1 MADQTRPPAT
11 AGRLLIRGLT
21 RNKGRLLAGFA
32 LLSSW
37 QLCETLVP
45 VMIGVVIDRAVATS
59 DVRSLLLLL
68 AATAL
73 LFGVLSFSYRFG
85 ARITFGVVQ
94 REMHDIRVEIAS
106 HALHP
111 QGAGSPLLPGQTLS
125 LATSDAEL
133 VGQAI
138 RSIGFTLSAIL
149 SVGVAAVVLFGIN
162 LQLGL
167 VVLLG
172 VPLVLGLIQV
182 VTPVISRRTE
192 HQQSSVADA
201 TGVATDL
208 VRGLRVLKGIGA
220 EPVASRR
227 YHRLSQRA
235 RGASIRSTES
245 YGAMSGLTDGLSG
258 VFLAIVALVAGR
270 QAMAGE
276 ITVGELVAVV
286 GLSQFLA
293 EPIGMLGDISAHT
306 ARAHASARRIV
317 SFLHSPRLVAA
328 GDAEV
333 QSPTPTLRLSTAA
346 GSALE
351 SRPGEILGLAL
362 ADPGSADQLMRR
374 LAGEDG
380 GEAGEEVSLDGIPLA
395 SLTTAQRRARLLVS
409 PHHVDLFEGTL
420 RSNVD
425 PHPGHDDRARLDDAT
440 LARLLDASAA
450 SDVVALADE
459 GLDQHVSPDGATYS
473 GGQRQRIALARALAA
488 DAPILV
494 LHDPTTAVDAVTE
507 QRIAEGIRACRGED
521 HITWLIT
528 SSPALLAQADRV
540 VLLRD
545 GQVVAEGTH
554 HHLASHDDYREL
566 VLR

>member
-1 MADQTRPPAT
+1 MSETAPRSSPTPPPST
-11 AGRLLIRGLT
+11 AGKLILRSLA
-21 RNKGRLLAGFA
+21 RNKGRLLAGFS
-32 LLSSW
+32 LLAIW
-37 QLCETLVP
+37 QLCETFVP

-59 DVRSLLLLL
+59 NLEALILLGVGL
-68 AATAL
+68 AV
-73 LFGVLSFSYRFG
+73 LFAVLSFSYRFG
-85 ARITFGVVQ
+85 SRIAFGVMQ
-94 REMHDIRVEIAS
+94 KEMHELRVEIAAHS
-106 HALHP
+106 LHP
-111 QGAGSPLLPGQTLS
+111 QGAKTSLLPGQTLS
-125 LATSDAEL
+125 LATADAEM
-133 VGQAI
+133 VGQVI
-138 RSIGFTLSAIL
+138 RSVGFTIS
-149 SVGVAAVVLFGIN
+149 SVLAVVVSAVVLFSIDIE
-162 LQLGL
+162 LGF
-167 VVLLG
+167 VVILG

-192 HQQSSVADA
+192 HQQSTVADA

-220 EPVASRR
+220 ESVAGRR

-235 RGASIRSTES
+235 KGASIKSTES
-245 YGAMSGLTDGLSG
+245 YGAMSGLTIGLSG
-258 VFLAIVALVAGR
+258 LFLAVVALVAGH
-270 QAMAGE
+270 QAASGE
-276 ITVGELVAVV
+276 ITIGELVAVV

-293 EPIGMLGDISAHT
+293 EPIGLLGDISAHT

-317 SFLHSPRLVAA
+317 TFLHTPRLVDA
-328 GDAEV
+328 GPEALD
-333 QSPTPTLRLSTAA
+333 SPTPILMARA
-346 GSALE
+346 GGDGSRVE

-362 ADPGSADQLMRR
+362 THPAGAGHLMRV
-374 LAGEDG
+374 LAGE
-380 GEAGEEVSLDGIPLA
+380 EAGDVTLDGVPMT
-395 SLTTAQRRARLLVS
+395 SLSTAQRRAHLLVN

-425 PHPGHDDRARLDDAT
+425 PRLLLDDT
-440 LARLLDASAA
+440 GLARLLCASSA

-488 DAPILV
+488 DTPILV

-507 QRIAEGIRACRGED
+507 HRIAEGIRSVRDGRRT
-521 HITWLIT
+521 TWLIT

-540 VLLRD
+540 LLIRD

-554 HHLASHDDYREL
+554 HDLVAHEDYREL